1 MKTVLL
7 TGAAGFI
14 GRHCLAPL
22 LGRGYE
28 VHAVSSRP
36 MPADAASPVRWHQ
49 VDLLHPEQVR
59 RLFANVRPTHLL
71 HLAWYTTPGKYWTST
86 RNLDWVRASVTLMQE
101 FGEHGGQR
109 AVMAGSCAE
118 YDWKFGFCSEQ
129 FTPCVPAS
137 LYGASKHAARILLD
151 AWSGVSGVSSAWG
164 RLFFLYGPHE
174 SEGKLVT
181 SVATGLLRDKPA
193 HCTAGNQVRDYLH
206 VTDAAAAFA
215 ALLDTDVAGPVNIAS
230 GTPVTV
236 KTLVEKIAGKL
247 GRPELLE
254 LGALPDRA
262 GEPIAL
268 YADVDRLRQEVGFRP
283 LFDLDSGIEQTLS
296 WVRAEMFH
304 QQDQHEP

>member
-22 LGRGYE
+22 LGHGYA

-36 MPADAASPVRWHQ
+36 TPTDTTSPVKWHQ
-49 VDLLHPEQVR
+49 ANLLHPEQVG
-59 RLFANVRPTHLL
+59 RLLADVRPTHLL
-71 HLAWYTTPGKYWTST
+71 HLAWYTTPGKYWTSQ
-86 RNLDWVRASVTLMQE
+86 RNLDWVRVSVTLMQE
-101 FGEHGGQR
+101 FSDHGGQR

-118 YDWKFGFCSEQ
+118 YDWKFDFCSEQ
-129 FTPCVPAS
+129 FTPCAPAS
-137 LYGASKHAARILLD
+137 LYGASKHATRILLD
-151 AWSGVSGVSSAWG
+151 AWSGASGVSSAWG

-174 SEGKLVT
+174 PEGKLVT
-181 SVATGLLRDKPA
+181 SVAAELLRDRPA
-193 HCTAGNQVRDYLH
+193 RCTAGNQVRDYLH

-254 LGALPDRA
+254 LGALPDRV
-262 GEPIAL
+262 GEPNTL
-268 YADVDRLRQEVGFRP
+268 YADVGRLQREVGFRP
-283 LFDLDSGIEQTLS
+283 LYDIDSGIEQTIS
-296 WVRAEMFH
+296 WVKAAMSH